1 MRAAPLDSR
10 LPTATA
16 AQASEV
22 LQDPAPLSAPP
33 VSTPAPAK
41 KSAKKPKTKKA
52 PKSSGPDFSAK
63 TREIVCNL
71 SGLEAEEIQ
80 DDSDLVELGIDSLM
94 AMELVREVEAAFKC
108 TLSNEQLMDLTDF
121 KSLVVCI
128 RSTVGG
134 DDHEEVDVSEYS
146 SESEEEPSPKTN
158 GYTNGVNG
166 TNGVHGKNGINGTNA
181 VNGVNGTNGI
191 NGVNGTHAAHDI
203 EGRSS
208 ASDEDTVVP
217 ASTVLDVFREVKWT
231 TDDFIVKGQLGTY
244 YDKVMPRSTE
254 LVIVYILDA
263 FEQLGC
269 HIRSAVPGQRL
280 ERVQYLPKH
289 ERFMNYIIYEL
300 LEKDARLIDIKGP
313 EIIRTAVA
321 PPTKSA
327 DVLLEDLLRDEP
339 VHAAEHQLTGL
350 IGPDFAD
357 CLTGKKE
364 GINLI
369 FGNPEGR
376 QIVTDMY
383 ANSPVTGIW
392 IQQLAYFLEQLVSR
406 LPKTGEPLC
415 ILEMG
420 AGTGGTTSKV
430 VPLLARLGV
439 PVKYTM
445 TDLSGSLI
453 AAARKRFKQY
463 PFMEFK
469 VLDIESEPGA
479 KFLQSQHIILATNCV
494 HATRNLSISLKNIN
508 RILRPD
514 GFLMVLEMTEQAPW
528 CDFIFGLLEGWWL
541 FEDDRDYVLMPATYW
556 EKTMHSVG
564 YGHVDWTE
572 GMIPESRLQRLI
584 IAHAS
589 GPRYDRAVKAP
600 SSPESAPALRNIPE
614 RQAVID
620 TYIDKYT
627 KDFQAP
633 SASSALQNTS
643 PHLEKCV
650 LVTGATGSLGAHIVA
665 NLARLPDVGTVVC
678 INRLSTV
685 AGEVRQRQSLE
696 MRGISLDPISLSK
709 LKVIETDTSKPML
722 GLSQEIYH
730 HLVHTVTHVVHSAW
744 PMSLT
749 RPVRLYENQFKVFR
763 NIIDFAR
770 EISDYRPASF
780 KLGFQFISSLAVV
793 ANYPL
798 WTGNAEVPEKPTTV
812 ETVPEAGYADAKLV
826 CEHILRQTLYRYP
839 DRFHPTVVRI
849 AQISGSTSN
858 GYWNPTEY
866 MPFLIKSS
874 QVLKI
879 LPDLDG
885 TLSWAPVDLVA
896 ATLGELLMSDTASDL
911 VYHIDNPAR
920 QPWQDMIAALAR
932 ALDIAPENIVP
943 YGKWVDRVRRFRG
956 STADNPAL
964 QLEDFFVHYFVPM
977 SCGGLVLDTSKTR
990 TYSKTLAGMGPV
1002 GGELV
1007 AKYIARWKET
1017 GFLHA

>member
-1 MRAAPLDSR
+1 MPLEGFRKAVSRAAQLEPR
-10 LPTATA
+10 LPAATVTPA
-16 AQASEV
+16 REQ
-22 LQDPAPLSAPP
+22 LQDPTPFTTPSISTSAPP
-33 VSTPAPAK
+33 K
-41 KSAKKPKTKKA
+41 KSAKKTKAKKV
-52 PKSSGPDFSAK
+52 PKSSGPDFSTK

-71 SGLEAEEIQ
+71 SGLEPEEIK
-80 DDSDLVELGIDSLM
+80 DDSDLIELGIDSLM
-94 AMELVREVEAAFKC
+94 AMELVREVDAAFKC
-108 TLSNEQLMDLTDF
+108 TLQNEQLMELTDF
-121 KSLVVCI
+121 HSLVSCI
-128 RSTVGG
+128 RSTLGV
-134 DDHEEVDVSEYS
+134 DHHEGLDVSEEQYS
-146 SESEEEPSPKTN
+146 SEEEAEPSPKTN
-158 GYTNGVNG
+158 GVIAHVNGVNGTEEVNGVNG
-166 TNGVHGKNGINGTNA
+166 TNGVNG
-181 VNGVNGTNGI
+181 VNGVNGHSSISNED
-191 NGVNGTHAAHDI
+191 GVL
-203 EGRSS
+203 
-208 ASDEDTVVP
+208 P

-254 LVIVYILDA
+254 LVIVYILNA

-269 HIRSAVPGQRL
+269 HIRSAKQGSRL

-300 LEKDARLIDIKGP
+300 LEKDARLIDIKGS
-313 EIIRTAVA
+313 EITRTAVA

-327 DVLLEDLLRDEP
+327 ETLLEELLRDEP
-339 VHAAEHQLTGL
+339 VHAAEHQLTAL
-350 IGPDFAD
+350 IGPKFAD
-357 CLTGKKE
+357 CLTGKE
-364 GINLI
+364 DGLQLI

-383 ANSPVTGIW
+383 AKSPVTGIW
-392 IQQLAYFLEQLVSR
+392 IQQLAYFLEQLVAR
-406 LPKTGEPLC
+406 LPKNGQPLC

-439 PVKYTM
+439 PIKYTM
-445 TDLSGSLI
+445 TDLSGSLV

-469 VLDIESEPGA
+469 MLDIESEPES

-494 HATRNLSISLKNIN
+494 HATRNLSISLTNIN

-514 GFLMVLEMTEQAPW
+514 GILMLLEMTEQAPW

-541 FEDDRDYVLMPATYW
+541 FEDDREYVLAPATYW
-556 EKTMHSVG
+556 EKTLHSVG

-572 GMIPESRLQRLI
+572 GNIPESSLQRLI

-589 GPRYDRAVKAP
+589 GPRYDRGVRPPSPPDPAP
-600 SSPESAPALRNIPE
+600 TLPDITD

-620 TYIDKYT
+620 TYIHKYT
-627 KDFQAP
+627 KDFRAP
-633 SASSALQNTS
+633 STSSAPPNS
-643 PHLEKCV
+643 PLPSGKCV

-665 NLARLPDVGTVVC
+665 NVAQLPDVHMVVC
-678 INRLSTV
+678 LNRLSTV
-685 AGEVRQRQSLE
+685 EAEVRQRKSLE
-696 MRGISLDPISLSK
+696 MRGISLDSASMSK
-709 LKVIETDTSKPML
+709 LNVVETDTSKPML
-722 GLSQEIYH
+722 GLSPDTYH

-749 RPVRLYENQFKVFR
+749 RPVRLYESQFKVFR

-770 EISDYRPASF
+770 EITDYRPAPF

-798 WTGNAEVPEKPTTV
+798 WTGKAMVPEKPTTV

-826 CEHILRQTLYRYP
+826 CEHILGKTLYHYP

-874 QVLKI
+874 QVLNN
-879 LPDLDG
+879 LPDLEG
-885 TLSWAPVDLVA
+885 TLSWYPVDLVA
-896 ATLGELLMSDTASDL
+896 ATLGELLMSDTTSDL
-911 VYHIDNPAR
+911 VYHIDNPSR
-920 QPWQDMIAALAR
+920 QTWRDMIATLADV
-932 ALDIAPENIVP
+932 LDISPNNIVP
-943 YGKWVDRVRRFRG
+943 YGKWIDRVRRFRG
-956 STADNPAL
+956 SIADNPAL
-964 QLEDFFVHYFVPM
+964 QLEEFFIHYFLPM
-977 SCGGLVLDTSKTR
+977 SCGGLVLDTSQTR
-990 TYSKTLAGMGPV
+990 QHSKTLREIGPV
-1002 GGELV
+1002 EADLV
-1007 AKYIARWKET
+1007 AKYITRWKQT
-1017 GFLHA
+1017 GFLNQ